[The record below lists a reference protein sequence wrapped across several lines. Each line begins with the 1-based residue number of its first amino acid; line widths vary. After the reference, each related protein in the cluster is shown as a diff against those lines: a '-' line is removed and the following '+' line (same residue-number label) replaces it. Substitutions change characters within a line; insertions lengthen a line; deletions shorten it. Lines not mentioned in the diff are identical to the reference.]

1 MQFVIAGTGYTGSR
15 VLSALDDAVGIGRN
29 PADATP
35 QDRFFA
41 RDLDATSI
49 DPICLDGRC
58 ALLYTIPPARDP
70 AGDMRSAKWTDAVKS
85 TPVGDTRLTR
95 LIDAINPSPQRF
107 VYLSTTGVYGDRQ
120 AAMTDE
126 SIARAPMSDR
136 AKRRAASERQL
147 LRACTEID
155 CDAVILRV
163 PGIYGPGRLRL
174 QQLRTGM
181 PVLREQ
187 DAHPGS
193 RIHVDDLVRC
203 CIAAL
208 QTATPPGIYNIGDGD
223 FRSTTWFASKVAQLA
238 GLAPPPRISRET
250 AERTLSPLRLSFLRE
265 SRKIDT
271 TKMRQVLGVIPHYED
286 PEEGI
291 RASLI
296 AEGVIKGD

>member
-15 VLSALDDAVGIGRN
+15 VLSALNDGVGIGRN

-41 RDLDATSI
+41 RDLDAPSI
-49 DPICLDGRC
+49 EPIRLDGRC
-58 ALLYTIPPARDP
+58 ALLYTIPPGRDP
-70 AGDMRSAKWTDAVKS
+70 AGDM
-85 TPVGDTRLTR
+85 RLTR

-126 SIARAPMSDR
+126 SIPRAPMSDR
-136 AKRRAASERQL
+136 AKQRAASERQL
-147 LRACTEID
+147 LRACTEKD

-174 QQLRTGM
+174 RQLRTGM

-208 QTATPPGIYNIGDGD
+208 QTATPPGIYNVGDGD

-238 GLAPPPRISRET
+238 GLAPPPTISRET

-271 TKMRQVLGVIPHYED
+271 TKMREVLGVIPHYED

-291 RASLI
+291 RASLN
-296 AEGVIKGD
+296 AEGIIKGDQLTDPK

>member
-15 VLSALDDAVGIGRN
+15 VLSALNDGVGIGRN

-41 RDLDATSI
+41 RDLDAPSI
-49 DPICLDGRC
+49 EPIRLDGRC
-58 ALLYTIPPARDP
+58 ALLYTIPPGRDP
-70 AGDMRSAKWTDAVKS
+70 AGDM
-85 TPVGDTRLTR
+85 RLTR

-126 SIARAPMSDR
+126 SIPRAPMSDR
-136 AKRRAASERQL
+136 AKQRAASERQL
-147 LRACTEID
+147 LRACTEKD

-174 QQLRTGM
+174 RQLRTGM

-208 QTATPPGIYNIGDGD
+208 QTATPPGIYNVGDGD

-250 AERTLSPLRLSFLRE
+250 AEHTLSPLRLSFLRE

-271 TKMRQVLGVIPHYED
+271 TKMREVLGVIPHYED

-291 RASLI
+291 RASLN
-296 AEGVIKGD
+296 AEGIIKGDQLTDPK